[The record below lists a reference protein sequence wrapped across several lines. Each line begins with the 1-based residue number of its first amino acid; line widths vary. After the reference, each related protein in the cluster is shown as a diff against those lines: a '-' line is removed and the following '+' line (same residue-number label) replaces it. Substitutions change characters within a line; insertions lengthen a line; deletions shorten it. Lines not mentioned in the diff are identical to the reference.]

1 MANKRKM
8 PSIYTKSFKKKRTEY
23 ATKLKEVRAD
33 PRINYYGGPKKKRER
48 EDYLSYVVNN
58 FDELLGGKKNS

>member
-33 PRINYYGGPKKKRER
+33 PRIKYYGGPKKKRER

-58 FDELLGGKKNS
+58 FDELLGGKKNG